1 MREIAHAH
9 ACQSAIVIAAFNA
22 GGQDMTKQDL
32 SKMAEAAL
40 VALFC
45 LAGVYVTVSATIFGG
60 TPPVVRHTVDVVTHR
75 LISFQAYIKRNA
87 GAHGRLVMILPQDA
101 FA

>member
-45 LAGVYVTVSATIFGG
+45 LAGVHERVLATS
-60 TPPVVRHTVDVVTHR
+60 V
-75 LISFQAYIKRNA
+75 
-87 GAHGRLVMILPQDA
+87 GRILPVRQLM
-101 FA
+101 